1 MTCRLTK
8 TSIKTA
14 LGTFYGFKRE
24 QTPPLHIDRLVN
36 SGAITVLPFNCWL
49 SRTLRLFRAR
59 QTNRRGL
66 DAGPMPVISTHP
78 DLPTAR
84 RRLKWI
90 KQGATH
96 EHP

>member
-1 MTCRLTK
+1 MKQHHDELLL
-8 TSIKTA
+8 IEPDPA
-14 LGTFYGFKRE
+14 GMW
-24 QTPPLHIDRLVN
+24 QIV
-36 SGAITVLPFNCWL
+36 
-49 SRTLRLFRAR
+49 AR